1 LTLAKLGFTTRE
13 VLSQIWMPRIRS
25 LLTIA
30 SLSSLSGVAFTAFMP
45 TPVIAKVPAAQVR
58 ALNLARNTA
67 VAENGGLNVY
77 RPQPCMFETSD
88 AGGSCLIRNN
98 ADGFTF
104 RFLGGKPGW
113 AESNGPATTETEIW
127 IAPDGKAVERVI
139 YNGAPR

>member
-1 LTLAKLGFTTRE
+1 MT
-13 VLSQIWMPRIRS
+13 RIRS
-25 LLTIA
+25 LLAIA
-30 SLSSLSGVAFTAFMP
+30 SLSTLSGMAFTAFMP
-45 TPVIAKVPAAQVR
+45 TSWAEVVKVPAAQVR

-77 RPQPCMFETSD
+77 RPQPCMFETS
-88 AGGSCLIRNN
+88 AGGGSCLIRNN

-113 AESNGPATTETEIW
+113 SENNGPATTETEIQ

-139 YNGAPR
+139 YNGAPH

>member
-1 LTLAKLGFTTRE
+1 MT
-13 VLSQIWMPRIRS
+13 RIRS
-25 LLTIA
+25 LLAIA
-30 SLSSLSGVAFTAFMP
+30 SLSSLSGMVFTAFMP
-45 TPVIAKVPAAQVR
+45 TPVSAQVPAAQVR

-77 RPQPCMFETSD
+77 RPQPCMFETS
-88 AGGSCLIRNN
+88 AGGGSCLIRNN

-113 AESNGPATTETEIW
+113 SENNGPATTETEIQ

>member
-1 LTLAKLGFTTRE
+1 
-13 VLSQIWMPRIRS
+13 MPRIRS
-25 LLTIA
+25 LLAIA
-30 SLSSLSGVAFTAFMP
+30 SLGSLSGVTLTAVVP
-45 TPVIAKVPAAQVR
+45 TLVSAQVPAAQVR

-77 RPQPCMFETSD
+77 QPQPCMFKTS
-88 AGGSCLIRNN
+88 AGGGSCLIRNN

-113 AESNGPATTETEIW
+113 SENNGPATTETEIR

>member
-1 LTLAKLGFTTRE
+1 MT
-13 VLSQIWMPRIRS
+13 RIRS
-25 LLTIA
+25 FLAIA
-30 SLSSLSGVAFTAFMP
+30 SLSSLTGVALTAVMP
-45 TPVIAKVPAAQVR
+45 TLVSAQVPAAQVR

-77 RPQPCMFETSD
+77 QPQACMFQTS
-88 AGGSCLIRNN
+88 AGGGSCLIRNN

-113 AESNGPATTETEIW
+113 VETNVPATTETEIL
-127 IAPDGKAVERVI
+127 ITPDGKAVERVI